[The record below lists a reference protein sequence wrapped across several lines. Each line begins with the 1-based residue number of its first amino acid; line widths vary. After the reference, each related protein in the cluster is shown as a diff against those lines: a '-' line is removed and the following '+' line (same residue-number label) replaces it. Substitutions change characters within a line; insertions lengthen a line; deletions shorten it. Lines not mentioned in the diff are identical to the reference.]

1 MIQATNNVI
10 SEVKNADEIKPHPC
24 DSCVQDQTS
33 IGLKH
38 QHVWMSFEEMKR
50 TWNLGLD
57 DDSGGREDGTYS
69 WCSRFTSVTII

>member
-38 QHVWMSFEEMKR
+38 QHGMNVLWRNGE
-50 TWNLGLD
+50 
-57 DDSGGREDGTYS
+57 RE
-69 WCSRFTSVTII
+69 I